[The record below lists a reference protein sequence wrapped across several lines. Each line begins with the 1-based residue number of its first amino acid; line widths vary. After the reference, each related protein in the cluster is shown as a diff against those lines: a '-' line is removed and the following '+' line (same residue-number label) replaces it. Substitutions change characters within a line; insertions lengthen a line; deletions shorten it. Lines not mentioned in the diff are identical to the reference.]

1 MIETPSATLA
11 RADLHCHS
19 IASKWKYFAHLA
31 NDPAVRILVYPGVGG
46 AVQRLGGREAEHA
59 DMLGMAELGAKG
71 QRALGG
77 MPIKKKGRGGW
88 PEAAIAL
95 ALADYAQQEIDLHRG
110 DVQAQHQLAMRYRL
124 SAYDV
129 AYLWLAAELK
139 APLATFDEK
148 LAKAARTH
156 LATLS

>member
-1 MIETPSATLA
+1 MKKAA
-11 RADLHCHS
+11 RAL
-19 IASKWKYFAHLA
+19 HLA
-31 NDPAVRILVYPGVGG
+31 EPPASYLVRPALVVDSSVLC
-46 AVQRLGGREAEHA
+46 AVLFEEETRDDALKLLAGKSLHA
-59 DMLGMAELGAKG
+59 PLLLDCEIVSV
-71 QRALGG
+71 AL
-77 MPIKKKGRGGW
+77 KKGRGGW

-124 SAYDV
+124 SAYDA